1 VQISNIKQVPPT
13 PGTPQPAA
21 SPNASPNPKAPLS
34 TGSFLISGVA
44 NSFNDVNDFLLVL
57 QKSSFLKAS
66 ETKLQ
71 ASELKEAGRI
81 SPLRLPNV
89 GQVAVNDKDLPPLPR
104 QVTFTIQTAQ
114 SDAPASELLRE
125 LNRVGAV
132 GQVTRIEN
140 LQNKGILPKP

>member
-1 VQISNIKQVPPT
+1 
-13 PGTPQPAA
+13 
-21 SPNASPNPKAPLS
+21 
-34 TGSFLISGVA
+34 VA
-44 NSFNDVNDFLLVL
+44 
-57 QKSSFLKAS
+57 
-66 ETKLQ
+66 
-71 ASELKEAGRI
+71 
-81 SPLRLPNV
+81 
-89 GQVAVNDKDLPPLPR
+89 QVAVNDKDLPPLPR